1 MEIRTFGTGER
12 LRECCARLLL
22 YKDELPIKELL
33 LLPIPTTRDKKY
45 ITATDT
51 PLSEIEGLCHEGVFV
66 AGYGIPKE
74 QVSAAESRG
83 ARVYDAAR
91 DKDFLKKN
99 ADITARGAL
108 GRLLTDTKKDITD
121 MKIGIIGYG
130 RIGKELTRLCLFL
143 GASVTVY
150 TKRAEVC
157 ADLLA
162 AGIDSQIITSECDLS
177 KNDVIFNTA
186 PEAIIRAELIA
197 SLPEKTSIVDLAS
210 GNIFEP
216 SERLLKLASIP
227 DAMYP
232 ITAGRVYAEAIIG
245 AIYGR
250 CYE

>member
-1 MEIRTFGTGER
+1 MECQR
-12 LRECCARLLL
+12 RLLL
-22 YKDELPIKELL
+22 LKDELPLGRLI

-45 ITATDT
+45 ITSTDT
-51 PLSEIEGLCHEGVFV
+51 PLSEIVELCDEGAFV
-66 AGYGIPKE
+66 AGYGIPQDLK
-74 QVSAAESRG
+74 SAAKRRG
-83 ARVYDAAR
+83 GKVYDAAL
-91 DKDFLKKN
+91 DEDFLKKN

-130 RIGKELTRLCLFL
+130 RIGKELTKLCLFL
-143 GASVTVY
+143 GAMVTVY

-157 ADLLA
+157 TDLLA
-162 AGIDSQIITSECDLS
+162 TGIDSQIITSECDLS
-177 KNDVIFNTA
+177 ENDVVFNTA
-186 PEAIIRAELIA
+186 PEAIIKAELIA
-197 SLPEKTSIVDLAS
+197 SLPEKTSIIDLAS

-216 SERLLKLASIP
+216 SARLTKLSSIP